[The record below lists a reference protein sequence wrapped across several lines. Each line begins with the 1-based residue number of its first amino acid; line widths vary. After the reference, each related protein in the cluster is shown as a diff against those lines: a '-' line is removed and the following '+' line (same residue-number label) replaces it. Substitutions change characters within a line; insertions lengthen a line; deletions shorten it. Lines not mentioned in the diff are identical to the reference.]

1 MIAKRAARLAAGR
14 HTPET
19 SEDEEAEVDEP
30 DSRQQQ
36 QPGVHFKLTPS
47 VRTPV
52 RPRTGRSGALKS
64 TLKQPSKQCEMLT
77 PAIPRTRRAVRAV
90 NTEPVKRTRS
100 CRSSPLCSSPP
111 SCLPTPSDTAPP
123 SPSPGS
129 RRGGCC
135 PVCGKLMLERSLA
148 RHLAT
153 VHRDIK
159 PPDSAQST
167 PETGPSSGLRRGRK
181 RSSPLLPEPQ
191 SHSLP
196 RRLRSEDLSSTE
208 RLSPCPV
215 CGTQLAKS
223 VIPKHFQVGRHIIIV
238 SATLELSNICSVRI
252 STRPAPLAGL
262 AVWPTWR
269 RWPGTTSSRPSPG
282 SASAQTPRR
291 RSGISTVPA
300 GLVSARRRSE
310 ILWQLS
316 RKVSRCN

>member
-1 MIAKRAARLAAGR
+1 MSLLVVMTVMGNKLDVSLQVIAKRAARLAAGR

-123 SPSPGS
+123 SPTPGS
-129 RRGGCC
+129 RKGGCC

-223 VIPKHFQVGRHIIIV
+223 VIPKHFQVD
-238 SATLELSNICSVRI
+238 
-252 STRPAPLAGL
+252 
-262 AVWPTWR
+262 
-269 RWPGTTSSRPSPG
+269 SRLCFTESF
-282 SASAQTPRR
+282 
-291 RSGISTVPA
+291 
-300 GLVSARRRSE
+300 
-310 ILWQLS
+310 
-316 RKVSRCN
+316 